1 MIRKTNHHKNRSF
14 KRRSFKTLLMMGIL
28 IFSLIL
34 PSGSVFADDDD
45 DDSDLTVPAFTV
57 VNPTSPEEH
66 PEEEPASPERPPAS
80 PSEDPEDEP
89 EEEEQTPRRTET
101 QEHEEEHP
109 VVGQLSI
116 KTQPKD
122 LHLTYGQT
130 SGNALVVEASAG
142 VAPDAISYQWYE
154 GNKAIQ
160 GATKSSYII
169 PPTRGVTSNP
179 LIYYCEVR
187 VGSSV
192 VKSNTAKVSI
202 DRRVA
207 TLQIKGSLVYN
218 GRNQTPT
225 IVVGNLV
232 SGDSCEVTASA
243 SGDHKDASRSYTV
256 TATALS
262 NPSYALP
269 DNPTLEYSIS
279 KKTINLVW
287 SPNPCTFPYTGSPQA
302 PTAATSGFAA
312 EDAGRVQI
320 NISVPGEHK
329 EAGNYTATA
338 TLTGPAA
345 GNYEV
350 SDPTQNFTITG
361 APTPVD
367 KSTLNTAINTA
378 NKYCES
384 IKSSY
389 GDIAATLMKAIE
401 AAKTVYNKS
410 DATAQEV
417 TNAVS
422 VLTNAYNTAIN
433 EVDAAAAHAVAA
445 KISLLPRAVD
455 VRERDRAQIEE
466 ARDAYDALTPAQK
479 DRITAKTLKRL
490 TDAEA
495 ALDAIE
501 KPKLRI
507 YPAGNVKEYGDADPV
522 LTYWI
527 EEVGGSGSRI
537 KSTDSRAEK
546 YRIKGKLIRED
557 GEARGTYK
565 VKRESDMDYYEI
577 AASLRSDKYRLTV
590 VDDVVLTINAKTLTP
605 DMVTLTPT
613 SQVYTGNARKVE
625 AVTVRANSTKLVQDT
640 DYIIDNSSVLSA
652 IGSATQDTVYAVKI
666 IGRKNYTGIVT
677 KYWTITKTGGAPA
690 PTSTAAPSST
700 VQPSST
706 AGPSSTAQPS
716 STQEPS
722 SAQPEPASSSEVTE
736 NGHLESVNT
745 GMPEEALKK
754 LADNTRLAD
763 AEKALKSIV
772 GEAELQ
778 TLRDEGKQP
787 EVQLTTKA
795 MKAVSENEKKLA
807 ESSMSGANIQ
817 NLTAGAYLDISLSVE
832 TTGTWESVETTKEPV
847 EFTMDVPEEFQQ
859 VSNTFYI
866 LRIHQGVASL
876 LFDKD
881 EDPKT
886 ITIDSD
892 QFSTYVLMYPGKAG
906 ANTPAARNRTTIV
919 IWILVGVVVVA
930 LLLILIIFR
939 VRASR
944 RRRREE

>member
-1 MIRKTNHHKNRSF
+1 MTGMKNHSKKKVSK
-14 KRRSFKTLLMMGIL
+14 KRGLKTLLMMGVI
-28 IFSLIL
+28 IFSLVL
-34 PSGSVFADDDD
+34 SSATVLADDDD
-45 DDSDLTVPAFTV
+45 PDD
-57 VNPTSPEEH
+57 
-66 PEEEPASPERPPAS
+66 EPNDTITEIIPHTQQSSAARPPEAHS
-80 PSEDPEDEP
+80 SAAHPSTDP
-89 EEEEQTPRRTET
+89 EEEEEEEEHGSQRSRT
-101 QEHEEEHP
+101 QEHQQQTQ
-109 VVGQLSI
+109 VLGKLAI

-122 LHLTYGQT
+122 LNLTYGQT
-130 SGNALVVEASAG
+130 SGNVLVVEASAG
-142 VAPDAISYQWYE
+142 VAPDAMSYQWYE
-154 GNKAIQ
+154 EGKAIS

-169 PPTRGVTSNP
+169 PANRGVTSNP
-179 LIYYCEVR
+179 LHYHC
-187 VGSSV
+187 V
-192 VKSNTAKVSI
+192 VKVGEQSVESRKALVSI

-218 GRNQTPT
+218 GKNQTPT

-243 SGDHKDASRSYTV
+243 SGDHKDASKSYTV

-262 NPSYALP
+262 NPSYVLP
-269 DNPTLEYSIS
+269 SNPTLEYTIS

-312 EDAGRVQI
+312 EDAGKVQI

-329 EAGNYTATA
+329 EAGKYTATA

-350 SDPTQNFTITG
+350 SDPTQDFTITG
-361 APTPVD
+361 APAPVD
-367 KSTLNTAINTA
+367 KSTLNTVINTA

-401 AAKTVYNKS
+401 AAKTVYNRS

-422 VLTNAYNTAIN
+422 ALTNAYNTAVN

-445 KISLLPRAVD
+445 KIALLPNAAD
-455 VRERDRAQIEE
+455 VRERDRAKIEA

-479 DRITAKTLKRL
+479 DRITTKTLKRL

-495 ALDAIE
+495 ALDALDD
-501 KPKLRI
+501 PKLRI
-507 YPAGNVKEYGDADPV
+507 YPAGNEKEYGDGDPV

-527 EEVGGSGSRI
+527 EEVGGNGSRI
-537 KSTDSRAEK
+537 KSTDSRASK
-546 YRIKGKLIRED
+546 YGIKGRLIRED
-557 GEARGTYK
+557 GEDRGSYK
-565 VKRESDMDYYEI
+565 TKRESDMDYYER
-577 AASLRSDKYRLTV
+577 AASLRSDYYTIKIV
-590 VDDVVLTINAKTLTP
+590 HDVALTIKPKTLTSS
-605 DMVTLTPT
+605 MVTLTPT
-613 SQVYTGNARKVE
+613 SQVYTGNSRKVE
-625 AVTVRANSTKLVQDT
+625 AVTVRANSTNLVQDT
-640 DYIIDNSSVLSA
+640 DYVIDNSSVLSA
-652 IGSATQDTVYAVKI
+652 VGSATQDTTYSVYV
-666 IGRKNYTGIVT
+666 IGRRNYTGTVT
-677 KYWTITKTGGAPA
+677 KNWTITKTGGAPA
-690 PTSTAAPSST
+690 PASSVT
-700 VQPSST
+700 P
-706 AGPSSTAQPS
+706 ASTAQPA
-716 STQEPS
+716 STEQPPSTEPEPS
-722 SAQPEPASSSEVTE
+722 TSSEESTAE
-736 NGHLESVNT
+736 AAESGHLTSVNT
-745 GMPEEALKK
+745 GMPEEAVRK
-754 LADNTRLAD
+754 LADSTRLKDVENALVSVLG
-763 AEKALKSIV
+763 ESELKA
-772 GEAELQ
+772 
-778 TLRDEGKQP
+778 LRDEGKQP

-795 MKAVSENEKKLA
+795 MKAVSDNEKKLA
-807 ESSMSGANIQ
+807 ESTVGASSSDS
-817 NLTAGAYLDISLSVE
+817 LTPAAYLDINLSVE
-832 TTGTWESVETTKEPV
+832 TTGTWTAVTQTLKPIEVTI
-847 EFTMDVPEEFQQ
+847 DVPEEFQKLT
-859 VSNTFYI
+859 NKFYI

-892 QFSTYVLMYPGKAG
+892 QFSTYVLMYPGKPG
-906 ANTPAARNRTTIV
+906 ANTPAASNRTTIV

-939 VRASR
+939 VRTSR